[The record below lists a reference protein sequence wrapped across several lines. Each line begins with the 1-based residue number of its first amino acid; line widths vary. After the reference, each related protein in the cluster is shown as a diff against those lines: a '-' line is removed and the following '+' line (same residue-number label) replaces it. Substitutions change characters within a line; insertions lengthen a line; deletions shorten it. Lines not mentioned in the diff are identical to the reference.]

1 MANPD
6 VRRDTEAPEPSIET
20 RGASPEI
27 VYLPESF
34 DLGAFPSEEPVEPT
48 VASAPALQEVAVGAV
63 SAAGEPVAEPTPVA
77 SEVTPEEPPAVA
89 TFSSTGPSL
98 YSAEPTPVLE
108 FSVRPS
114 AAKPADL
121 DLITDASE
129 PLTLLQVLDSGGH
142 VSWREAVAIV
152 HQLCVQLKDVPS
164 HAPVLIEPGS
174 IQIAA
179 SGQLR
184 LLSNQQGG
192 DPLVIQ
198 LGRLLGSML
207 SMESVPA
214 ELRLLV
220 SQATFELAI
229 FESVEHFSQAL
240 AKLSGPSDSDCV
252 KAAFGRAAHQCAAED
267 RIVIAAATSSYAC
280 PSARSCRNQRNGTTK
295 RLRSARP

>member
-6 VRRDTEAPEPSIET
+6 VRRDTGAPEPSIET

-48 VASAPALQEVAVGAV
+48 VASAPPLQEVAVGAV

-98 YSAEPTPVLE
+98 YSAEPSPVLE

-121 DLITDASE
+121 NLITDASE

-174 IQIAA
+174 IRDRRLWPAA
-179 SGQLR
+179 S
-184 LLSNQQGG
+184 
-192 DPLVIQ
+192 LV
-198 LGRLLGSML
+198 
-207 SMESVPA
+207 E
-214 ELRLLV
+214 
-220 SQATFELAI
+220 
-229 FESVEHFSQAL
+229 
-240 AKLSGPSDSDCV
+240 
-252 KAAFGRAAHQCAAED
+252 
-267 RIVIAAATSSYAC
+267 
-280 PSARSCRNQRNGTTK
+280 SARR
-295 RLRSARP
+295 RSARHSARAAVGIDAIDGIGARRASPSRFTGHLRAGHLRIGRPFFPGTCQALGTVGQRLRKGGVRQGRP